1 MDRSFFKQK
10 SDRKETAARALLFL
24 SALVCCL
31 LVLLILGFMIVTGF
45 PLLGQSQAMDLLT
58 GGWAPRNGL
67 YGIAPM
73 ILGTLWISGLSVIIS
88 FPMSLGCASYI
99 CVLGGHG
106 KATVMKGCVRMMTGI
121 PTIIYGFVGVFLLVP
136 LIRETAGAGSGM
148 CILSAS
154 LMLAVLIAPTMILFF
169 IQSFDRVPRSWLDAV
184 DALGGTRVQK
194 LVYVVLPASV
204 KGIVTG
210 TVLSFGRALGD
221 TLVALMIAGNAV
233 RNPGTLLDSARTLTA
248 HIALVSAADFESM
261 EFKSIFLCG
270 AVLYLITAL
279 VILGARLIEKRG
291 GHE

>member
-1 MDRSFFKQK
+1 M
-10 SDRKETAARALLFL
+10 

-31 LVLLILGFMIVTGF
+31 LVLLILGFMIVTGL
-45 PLLGQSQAMDLLT
+45 PLFSQNQAMDLLT
-58 GGWAPRNGL
+58 GAWSPSNDL

-73 ILGTLWISGLSVIIS
+73 ILGTLWISLLSVVIS
-88 FPMSLGCASYI
+88 FPMSLGCAAYI
-99 CVLGGHG
+99 SVLGGYK
-106 KATVMKGCVRMMTGI
+106 KATLMGGCVRMMTGI

-136 LIRETAGAGSGM
+136 LIRETAGRGSGM

-154 LMLAVLIAPTMILFF
+154 LVLAVLIAPTMILFF

-184 DALGGTRVQK
+184 DALGGSRVQK
-194 LVYVVLPASV
+194 LVYVVLPACV

-233 RNPGTLLDSARTLTA
+233 QTPNSLLDSARTLTS

-270 AVLYLITAL
+270 AVLYLITGV

-291 GHE
+291 NHE

>member
-1 MDRSFFKQK
+1 M
-10 SDRKETAARALLFL
+10 
-24 SALVCCL
+24 SALACCL
-31 LVLLILGFMIVTGF
+31 LVVLILGFMIVTGL
-45 PLLGQSQAMDLLT
+45 PLFGQSQATDLLT
-58 GGWAPRNGL
+58 GAWSPHNGR

-73 ILGTLWISGLSVIIS
+73 ILGTLGISILSVIIS

-99 CVLGGHG
+99 CVLGPHG
-106 KATVMKGCVRMMTGI
+106 KATIMKRCVQMMTGI

-136 LIRETAGAGSGM
+136 LIRKTAGTGSGM
-148 CILSAS
+148 CILPAS
-154 LMLAVLIAPTMILFF
+154 LVLAVLIAPTMILFF

-184 DALGGTRVQK
+184 DALGGSRVQK
-194 LVYVVLPASV
+194 LVLVVLPACV

-233 RNPGTLLDSARTLTA
+233 QKPDSLLDSARTLTA

-270 AVLYLITAL
+270 AVLYLITAV
-279 VILGARLIEKRG
+279 VILGARVIEKRG
-291 GHE
+291 SHE